1 VPDVNPCLRILNGR
15 RYPWRMLRF
24 LRAMKN
30 TKRVRSIIMGVLPEY
45 RGQHIDDIFYL
56 KSIEVGLRLDIWES
70 DCSMIAETN
79 LRMLRAL
86 KPLTSDPY
94 KTYRIFQRPID
105 AA

>member
-1 VPDVNPCLRILNGR
+1 
-15 RYPWRMLRF
+15 
-24 LRAMKN
+24 
-30 TKRVRSIIMGVLPEY
+30 MGVLPEY

-56 KSIEVGLRLDIWES
+56 KSIEAGLRLDIWES

-94 KTYRIFQRPID
+94 KTYRIFQRPIG